1 MMQSFSSSQL
11 AISLIAAMGRLDFQ
25 EKLTQSLKEQLRIDA
40 GLILLVRKG
49 SQPRVLFNDWRTA
62 RGLSDIQAYL
72 NGSYRQDPFYQLA
85 TDDER
90 DGLYRLNQI
99 APDSFTQGA
108 YYRDYYRHCGLMDEF
123 NYLITLDHRTKV
135 AISLCRSQDSSMF
148 NPEEVELLRSIS
160 PVVEAAV
167 VRHWRDLRPELIDA
181 DAGMLKSVLAR
192 AIGSFGKTILTE
204 RECQVAQLVL
214 RGYSLKG
221 AAEVLGISPATVK
234 LHRRNIYSKLD
245 VNSQAELFS
254 LFIDAV
260 SSASNHY
267 EDPLA
272 SYVSRRG
279 MLTGTLMPT

>member
-1 MMQSFSSSQL
+1 MKQSYSSSQM

-25 EKLTQSLKEQLRIDA
+25 ERLTQSLKEQLRIDA

-72 NGSYRQDPFYQLA
+72 NGSYRQDPFYHLA

-123 NYLITLDHRTKV
+123 NYLITLDHQTKV

-167 VRHWRDLRPELIDA
+167 VRHWRDLRPELLDA

-192 AIGSFGKTILTE
+192 AIGSFGKSILTE

-221 AAEVLGISPATVK
+221 AAELLGISPATVK